1 MVEPEQPADELPSP
15 TPRRRRS
22 PLIDVAVALFGGY
35 LLVTMFGD
43 VRYFLQGTTPT
54 DLGEASA
61 LVEDG
66 LGESNALAD
75 HVDEYVTLRGTPDVQ
90 HAARARLGEKT
101 IGYLRLIEGGGSLYA
116 ALPKTDVPASNEFE
130 GTFTGRMRRLSDIRM
145 FPWIQQYFDGERI
158 VETRDITREQ
168 LIAALDAGKLG
179 ATEQLSLSV
188 DQPDARIQLGRTS
201 FTSRAAAEAA
211 VQALGVPYY
220 IPEDQS
226 SAAFYTFIA
235 RIPAEQRAAAQATL
249 AAAGVATPASE
260 KPDPRVGAL
269 VVPFFTTYLVPA
281 GELRHEGDA
290 LSFPLG
296 TDGTSPGHTVINGK
310 LAPRPLEDG
319 RLKIDADLVR
329 AAGRLQPV
337 KVDPN
342 GYIVLVDELPRDQWP
357 TFVLWLVVL
366 SVVGWNLTSL
376 GLWWRRK
383 QA

>member
-1 MVEPEQPADELPSP
+1 M
-15 TPRRRRS
+15 
-22 PLIDVAVALFGGY
+22 
-35 LLVTMFGD
+35 
-43 VRYFLQGTTPT
+43 
-54 DLGEASA
+54 
-61 LVEDG
+61 
-66 LGESNALAD
+66 
-75 HVDEYVTLRGTPDVQ
+75 
-90 HAARARLGEKT
+90 
-101 IGYLRLIEGGGSLYA
+101 
-116 ALPKTDVPASNEFE
+116 PASNEFE

-168 LIAALDAGKLG
+168 LLAALDAGKLG

-296 TDGTSPGHTVINGK
+296 TDGTSPGHTVIDGK
-310 LAPRPLEDG
+310 LVPRPLEDG

-376 GLWWRRK
+376 ALWWRRK